1 MIRKATKLSYGSHWI
16 LKAKFY
22 SSVYLLVIVDIIC
35 YFCYMTTLTIDVL
48 NDKALNLLKDL
59 ELLKIIRVRKD
70 KKVTNSSS
78 ENLITKYKGAMKA
91 QPLSEIDKQLDDL
104 RNEWQ

>member
-1 MIRKATKLSYGSHWI
+1 
-16 LKAKFY
+16 
-22 SSVYLLVIVDIIC
+22 
-35 YFCYMTTLTIDVL
+35 MTTLTIDVL

-70 KKVTNSSS
+70 NKVVNSNS
-78 ENLITKYKGAMKA
+78 ENLITKYKGAMTA

-104 RNEWQ
+104 RNEWE